1 MRPHLTCG
9 RSPAIRDS
17 LNEESNTLSRN
28 LETPS
33 DLWEV
38 TELQKHYQK

>member
-9 RSPAIRDS
+9 RSPVIWDS
-17 LNEESNTLSRN
+17 LKAESNTLSRI

-33 DLWEV
+33 AFWEV
-38 TELQKHYQK
+38 TEL